1 MSKLR
6 LNEATIQDTVNKEA
20 EATKADLERKL
31 DNPIDADQGQIET
44 ALNEALASAKRQL
57 DYDEHDREWPAIL
70 FIGEPG
76 TGKTARTNAWARRHG
91 VNLYTVQA
99 STMDDTD
106 LNGPVVMDQDK
117 DGNKFA
123 VRLASIEFDKLNRP
137 NSVLFLDEFNRGR
150 NSVRGTL
157 LTLIND
163 HTVPDSR
170 VDGGKRLLE
179 NFLFTVAAI
188 NPDDTSEDV
197 NPMGQAEHDRFR
209 HIRIIN
215 QKMHWLGYMRDRYDR
230 ILDVYNKKLENLSS
244 ADLSPEEAEERA
256 KEIKKDILE
265 TERRKALITA
275 LVSDKRFFFDESDDI
290 RKLMDPD
297 EGNASWNHISLNN
310 RTLSKL
316 LEVCDGTK
324 DDFLDKWNQFCNNT
338 RKPLVKAILSNYK
351 DVEDKANDALK
362 SASPSSFFKKHESTA
377 FDKLNDYF
385 DEMV

>member
-20 EATKADLERKL
+20 EATKANLERKL
-31 DNPIDADQGQIET
+31 DNPIDADSGQIET
-44 ALNEALASAKRQL
+44 ALNEAFNSAKRQL
-57 DYDEHDREWPAIL
+57 RYDESDREWPAVL

-76 TGKTARTNAWARRHG
+76 TGKTARANAWARRHG

-117 DGNKFA
+117 DGKKFA

-170 VDGGKRLLE
+170 VEGGKRLLE
-179 NFLFTVAAI
+179 NFLFTIAAI
-188 NPDDTSEDV
+188 NPDDTSDDV
-197 NPMGQAEHDRFR
+197 NPLGQAEHDRFR
-209 HIRIIN
+209 HIRIVN
-215 QKMHWLGYMRDRYDR
+215 DKMHWLGYMIARYDR
-230 ILDVYNKKLENLSS
+230 ILDDYQKEIEKLPT
-244 ADLSPEEAEERA
+244 DLSPEELKERT
-256 KEIKKDILE
+256 ESIHKDILE
-265 TERRKALITA
+265 TERRKALVTA
-275 LVSDKRFFFDESDDI
+275 LVKDKRFFFDDSNDI
-290 RKLMDPD
+290 LKLKDPD
-297 EGNASWNHISLNN
+297 NGNASWNGISLNN

-316 LEVCDGTK
+316 LETSDGTK
-324 DDFLDKWNQFCNNT
+324 EDFLRKWNEFCNNV
-338 RKPLVKAILSNYK
+338 RKPLITTILSDYK

-362 SASPSSFFKKHESTA
+362 SASPSSFFKKHEQTD
-377 FDKLNDYF
+377 FEKLSDYYNTL
-385 DEMV
+385 